1 MGTIVRERDLGS
13 LLAMLAV
20 AGCMGNDV
28 PRSDAGPVELKQI
41 EEAFVSAGTRPD
53 NIDTPAVWH
62 APGGGAWLLATAKST
77 HRLIVYDAATGE
89 TLGSIGRA
97 GGGPGEFRRP
107 NGILVL
113 GDLAF
118 VVERDNRRIQVLRLP
133 DAEPVGTFGESV
145 LRSPYGITHV
155 RHAEGDWD
163 IYVTDAYARLFGR
176 ILPPD
181 EELGERVKRFR
192 VRLDG
197 DTLRAD
203 LVSSFGA
210 TSGPGVLRQVESIHA
225 DPAHDRLLIAD
236 ESRIDIKVYTL
247 DGEYTG
253 LTFGG
258 DYLHYEPEG
267 IALHAC
273 GRGQGYWIVTDQS
286 LEVSYFHVLDRE
298 TLGRIGAFRGRVTAN
313 TDGVAITQRHIGE
326 WEEGVFYPVHDDRAA
341 AAFSWASIAEALDL
355 RSCAEPSLGGR

>member
-1 MGTIVRERDLGS
+1 MRAIGRMYR
-13 LLAMLAV
+13 LLALSGSFAV
-20 AGCMGNDV
+20 AGCTGNHTL
-28 PRSDAGPVELKQI
+28 PVTSGTIELHRI
-41 EEAFVSAGTRPD
+41 EEEFISAGTRPD
-53 NIDTPAVWH
+53 NIDTPALWH

-77 HRLIVYDAATGE
+77 DRLIVYDAATGE
-89 TLGSIGRA
+89 TLGSIGRS

-107 NGILVL
+107 NGIIVI

-118 VVERDNRRIQVLRLP
+118 VVERDNRRVQVLRLP

-145 LRSPYGITHV
+145 LRSPYGIAHV
-155 RHAEGDWD
+155 EHADGDWD

-176 ILPPD
+176 LLPPD
-181 EELGERVKRFR
+181 DELGERVKRFR
-192 VRLDG
+192 VRLEG

-203 LVSSFGA
+203 LVSAFGE

-236 ESRIDIKVYTL
+236 ENRIDIKVYTL

-273 GRGQGYWIVTDQS
+273 GRDEGYWIVTDQS
-286 LEVSYFHVLDRE
+286 LDVSYFHVLDRE
-298 TLGRIGAFRGRVTAN
+298 TLGRIGAFRGFVTAN

-326 WEEGVFYPVHDDRAA
+326 WEEGVFYPIHDDRGA
-341 AAFSWASIAEALDL
+341 AAFAWSSIADTLDL
-355 RSCAEPSLGGR
+355 RSCEEP